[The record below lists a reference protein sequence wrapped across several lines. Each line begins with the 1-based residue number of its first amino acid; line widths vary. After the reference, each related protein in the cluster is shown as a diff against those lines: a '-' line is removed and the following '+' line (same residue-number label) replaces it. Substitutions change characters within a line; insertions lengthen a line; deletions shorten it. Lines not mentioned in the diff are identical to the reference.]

1 MSVRSAIFG
10 TTSLVFIATG
20 ASADV
25 SANDIWTD
33 WQNYMAGFGYSVDGT
48 ETMSGNTLNI
58 SNLKMSI
65 PVPEADGNFE
75 LSLDSVDFVEN
86 GDGTVNL
93 VFSETMPMSF
103 VALGP
108 EGEAVSGS
116 LDYTMSNMEMRA
128 SGEPDKVQYDY
139 SADQI
144 GMTLTELVIDD
155 EALSSD
161 ALEVS
166 FTSNGL
172 SGQSIMEPGALRKIV
187 QTMALGATQ
196 YKVAFVDPESDA
208 KVNFDVSMASVNM
221 QGDSVLPISF
231 DPENVQAAL
240 ESGFAVDGTLSY
252 TGSKTDFSIIGGGD
266 EIIGSSSSETA
277 SIGVTMNKDALGYSG
292 SSTGVSFNMNGNQVP
307 LPIVAGLGQIAF
319 NMLIP
324 VAKSETPS
332 DFALGVTLG
341 DFVTSDQLWSMF
353 DPAKVLPRDPATISF
368 DLIGKAK
375 LLFDFFDPTQ
385 MAAVENGEAM
395 PADLNAVTLRNLR
408 VAAAGAELT
417 GTGDFTF
424 DNNDLESFGGFPK
437 PTGGIDVGLV
447 GGNGLMDKLVQMG
460 LLPQEQA
467 MGARMMMGLFT
478 RPGEGPDS
486 LTTKLEINEQ
496 GHILA
501 NGQRIQ

>member
-1 MSVRSAIFG
+1 MPVRSAIFG
-10 TTSLVFIATG
+10 TTSLVFLATS

-58 SNLKMSI
+58 SNLKISI

-75 LSLDSVDFVEN
+75 LSLDSVDFIEN

-128 SGEPDKVQYDY
+128 SGEPNKVQYDY

-144 GMTLTELVIDD
+144 GMALTELVIDGD
-155 EALSSD
+155 TLSSD
-161 ALEVS
+161 ALEAS

-172 SGQSIMEPGALRKIV
+172 SGQSIMEPGALRKVV

-196 YKVAFVDPESDA
+196 YKVAFVDPDSDA
-208 KVNFDVSMASVNM
+208 KVNFDGSMASVNM

-240 ESGFAVDGTLSY
+240 ESGFAVDGTFSY

-266 EIIGSSSSETA
+266 EIIGSSSSETV
-277 SIGVTMNKDALGYSG
+277 SIGVTMNKDALGYSV
-292 SSTGVSFNMNGNQVP
+292 SSTGVSFNMDGNQVP

-353 DPAKVLPRDPATISF
+353 DPANVLPRDPATISF

-375 LLFDFFDPTQ
+375 LLFDFFDPAQ
-385 MAAVENGEAM
+385 MTAVENGEAM
-395 PADLNAVTLRNLR
+395 PAELNAVTLRNLR

-424 DNNDLESFGGFPK
+424 NNNDLESFGGFPK

-478 RPGEGPDS
+478 RPGDGPDS